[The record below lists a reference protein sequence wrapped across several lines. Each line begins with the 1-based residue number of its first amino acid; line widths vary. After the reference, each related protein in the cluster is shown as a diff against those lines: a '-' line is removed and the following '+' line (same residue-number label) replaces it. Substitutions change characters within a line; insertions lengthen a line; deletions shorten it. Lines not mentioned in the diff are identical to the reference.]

1 MLFRSQKTTAGQAP
15 EYLVVGLGNPG
26 SQYECTRHNAGFIAM
41 DILAEKLGFD
51 IKRLK
56 FKGLIGDTVI
66 DLSLIHISEPTRH

>member
-1 MLFRSQKTTAGQAP
+1 M
-15 EYLVVGLGNPG
+15 VGLGNPG

-41 DILAEKLGFD
+41 DIMAEKLGFD

-66 DLSLIHISEPTRH
+66 DGHRVAFLKPSTFMNLSGESVRDAMRF